1 MFLYNLNG
9 DEIKNKWCQ
18 VVVKHISAMSDFNSR
33 TFVVNY
39 MFYKQCW
46 ISRQKLTTAMKMV
59 TI

>member
-18 VVVKHISAMSDFNSR
+18 VVVKQISAMSDFNSR

-39 MFYKQCW
+39 MFYKQC
-46 ISRQKLTTAMKMV
+46 
-59 TI
+59 